1 MTVIPR
7 GDDSLLVSQV
17 SARPG
22 LIAKTAVVSG
32 PPARMSVS
40 RKEAPCAN

>member
-1 MTVIPR
+1 MTVISR
-7 GDDSLLVSQV
+7 GDDSLPVSQAAV
-17 SARPG
+17 RPD

-32 PPARMSVS
+32 PPPRTSVS